1 VYVAL
6 AVSPK
11 NKLIDPTMPLSADA
25 LKSGICQ
32 HSILET
38 PSLAA
43 IAVTFRD
50 GVVWMVNCAVAG
62 SEYVDS
68 SGSISDK
75 NDRSELMV
83 ILKSGIEKSVRLEK
97 EIELRIN
104 CIAGLMGLDV

>member
-6 AVSPK
+6 AVSPR
-11 NKLIDPTMPLSADA
+11 NKLKDPMMPLSADG
-25 LKSGICQ
+25 LKPGICQ

-50 GVVWMVNCAVAG
+50 GVVWMVNWAVAG

-68 SGSISDK
+68 SGSNNDE
-75 NDRSELMV
+75 NDRRELMV
-83 ILKSGIEKSVRLEK
+83 ILKSRIEKYVRLEK
-97 EIELRIN
+97 KIESRID
-104 CIAGLMGLDV
+104 CIDGLMGLDV